1 MMSVL
6 INGRIKNKKKVEDFV
21 YNTLFDL
28 MPRLKR
34 MVYIDID
41 VVTECDGGCHAL
53 CHGDNEEVNIE
64 LARQVKGVKFT
75 HDEMMLNLAHEL
87 VHAKQFLRGEL
98 HPSLQTW
105 CREDFSKT
113 PYTETPWEKEAYLLE
128 EEILTKHW
136 K

>member
-28 MPRLKR
+28 MPKLKR

-53 CHGDNEEVNIE
+53 CQGDKEEVNIE
-64 LARQVKGVKFT
+64 LARQVQGVKFT

-98 HPSLQTW
+98 HIISL
-105 CREDFSKT
+105 DLIK
-113 PYTETPWEKEAYLLE
+113 
-128 EEILTKHW
+128 
-136 K
+136 